1 MRRGT
6 PGQPVPD
13 ELLALDDEYARVLA
27 LLDRSAA
34 TQRIMNT
41 VPQLTGV
48 EIAWVGEPAGG
59 DRIVLGHPVNV
70 TTDVVT
76 GLVVPV
82 GAGLG
87 GKVAVARRP
96 LWVRDYYKAPDITHQ
111 FATQAATEGVK
122 SMIAVPIV
130 HDGELLGVLYG
141 ANRDETEFGDRTV
154 RALEQLAARMTAA
167 QVVAERARHSAEVA
181 VYEERRRLALELHD
195 TVGAMLFTLTVG
207 IRRIGDEPT
216 LDGDVRSRLVA
227 IEQQAKEASAALR
240 GSLRVLS
247 APPEQLAL
255 DVALREHCRA
265 FRDRTGTD
273 ARMINLSDL
282 PTLPGSRVRALAD
295 AVREALHNA
304 EKHAQ
309 ARSVVVSVF
318 ASGHGVTIAVSDDG
332 VGFGDNH
339 NDHPGLGLASVSDRL
354 ARLGGA
360 LTVATN
366 EDGGVTVQAWVP
378 T

>member
-6 PGQPVPD
+6 SGQPVPD

-70 TTDVVT
+70 TTGVVT

-111 FATQAATEGVK
+111 FAPQAATEGVK

-167 QVVAERARHSAEVA
+167 HVVAERARHSAEVA

-216 LDGDVRSRLVA
+216 LDGQVRSRLVA

-273 ARMINLSDL
+273 ARMISLSDL

-309 ARSVVVSVF
+309 ARSIVVSVF
-318 ASGHGVTIAVSDDG
+318 ASGHSVTIAVSDDG
-332 VGFGDNH
+332 VGLGDNH
-339 NDHPGLGLASVSDRL
+339 NDHPGLGLAAVSDRL